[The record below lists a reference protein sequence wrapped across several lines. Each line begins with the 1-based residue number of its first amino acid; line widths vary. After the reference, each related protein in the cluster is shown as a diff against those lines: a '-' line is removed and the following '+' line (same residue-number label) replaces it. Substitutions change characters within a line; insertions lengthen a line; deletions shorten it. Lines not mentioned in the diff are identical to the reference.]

1 MGRLL
6 NKNMKEINIVWNK
19 VTVHSRFWAIIL
31 FIGVLPSLAFYAG
44 IKVDNLINTQQQLA
58 QLSEQTL
65 FQSEHGMCRV
75 SDCTIQSAV
84 EGTKIVSGANLSPAI
99 KVVSPQEGD
108 HVNPKSS
115 VKVIWNVAP
124 GSSVTNVSVLLLDS
138 TGHAASRVVTAP
150 VSAGFANIE
159 IPAKVSKTPYTVL
172 IQSATRLT
180 SGQDVPFAYSGEF
193 YL

>member
-44 IKVDNLINTQQQLA
+44 IKLDNLINTQDQLA
-58 QLSEQTL
+58 QLSKQTL
-65 FQSEHGMCRV
+65 FQSEHGMCRI
-75 SDCTIQSAV
+75 SDCTIQSVA
-84 EGTKIVSGANLSPAI
+84 GGGKIVPGVNVSPAI

-108 HVNPKSS
+108 HVSPKSP

-124 GSSVTNVSVLLLDS
+124 GSSVTHVSVLLLDS

-150 VSAGFANIE
+150 VSAGFANIDV
-159 IPAKVSKTPYTVL
+159 PAELSKTPYTVL
-172 IQSATRLT
+172 IQSATKLT
-180 SGQDVPFAYSGEF
+180 SSQDVPFAYSGEF